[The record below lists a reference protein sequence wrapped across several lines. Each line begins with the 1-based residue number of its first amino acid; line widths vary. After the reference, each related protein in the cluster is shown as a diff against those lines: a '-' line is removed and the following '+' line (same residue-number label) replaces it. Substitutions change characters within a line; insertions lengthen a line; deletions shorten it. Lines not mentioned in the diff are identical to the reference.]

1 METKVNDVKQ
11 YWKKR
16 SISAKIDLTV
26 QRNDYRSM
34 EVSKNGREIYAE
46 LDT

>member
-16 SISAKIDLTV
+16 SISAKIDVTD